1 MSHSRSQITEP
12 KHRQWNLGDHPEHFG
27 PNTGTQVPPG
37 VPDVYGRRSCGIT
50 MMMAHERKQ
59 RDYSMVHFPGG
70 IRASEVQRPTTGRV
84 SSESNH
90 VDMRRDRVVEGIL
103 SGGPSLADSFPIARI
118 DNGPNAA
125 INLQSNPPFQL
136 VTQCSLLRL
145 SECSGQSRLCF
156 GCKLKLQQDIHTQLK
171 HAAAPCFLSQVL
183 RSIPKICV
191 ISFCNR
197 PRPLVTQAPCT
208 LFNVQPTSSC
218 RQPCHIGYPRR
229 CQVSRVGGVIQVTLA
244 GGNPQLEPME

>member
-27 PNTGTQVPPG
+27 PNTGTQVPLG
-37 VPDVYGRRSCGIT
+37 VPDVYGRRSRGIT

-59 RDYSMVHFPGG
+59 RDNSMVHFPGG

-90 VDMRRDRVVEGIL
+90 VDMRRDRVVEGML

-136 VTQCSLLRL
+136 VTQCSLF
-145 SECSGQSRLCF
+145 ETF
-156 GCKLKLQQDIHTQLK
+156 
-171 HAAAPCFLSQVL
+171 
-183 RSIPKICV
+183 
-191 ISFCNR
+191 
-197 PRPLVTQAPCT
+197 
-208 LFNVQPTSSC
+208 
-218 RQPCHIGYPRR
+218 
-229 CQVSRVGGVIQVTLA
+229 
-244 GGNPQLEPME
+244 